1 LVIPKPIGLLLA
13 AWTIVT
19 RTIQRAVA
27 PLLMPNLDVELEHLR
42 LADEH
47 IATAGRSIS
56 VLELTLAADAAAG
69 TVHKEGQAALLAACD
84 GLEVFQAHRDLILA
98 TISDIQTGRLPT
110 TS

>member
-1 LVIPKPIGLLLA
+1 
-13 AWTIVT
+13 
-19 RTIQRAVA
+19 
-27 PLLMPNLDVELEHLR
+27 MPNLDVELEHLR

-69 TVHKEGQAALLAACD
+69 TINKEGKAALLAARE
-84 GLEVFQAHRDLILA
+84 GLEVFQAHRELIMS
-98 TISDIQTGRLPT
+98 TISDIQTGRLPA